1 MHTVLNSLSSRGK
14 TTLCDTLM
22 NRFICSMYLNRFR
35 CRAKIVGRRFTRMR
49 FWDRKEYFKRMYG
62 ITKGAVSQLTCAS
75 CFVEQVSH

>member
-49 FWDRKEYFKRMYG
+49 FWDRKEYF
-62 ITKGAVSQLTCAS
+62 
-75 CFVEQVSH
+75 